1 MPHIIDPS
9 FSAMCPHAGTISM
22 IPSNVRV
29 KVGGSPAAV
38 AADSFLVAGCAFVAG
53 TAPAPCVMVNWM
65 VTALRV
71 KVGGQPVVT
80 KSSVG
85 LTSGAAPPGP
95 PNILVTQMR
104 VKAQ

>member
-1 MPHIIDPS
+1 MTQIVDPT
-9 FSAMCPHAGTISM
+9 FTAMCPHAGTVSM
-22 IPSNVRV
+22 IPTNMRV

-38 AADSFLVAGCAFVAG
+38 ASDSFLVAGCTFVAG
-53 TAPAPCVMVNWM
+53 TSPAPCVMVNWM

-80 KSSVG
+80 KASVG